1 MKVNQMYTEEDFL
14 LKLQKAKFVHSGVF
28 LPSYAMSFVT
38 EKETFFFSFFFF
50 RWLNPL
56 LSQGSKRPL
65 VAEDFYGVTVDNGT
79 GVLGDDLQRFAI
91 HVILGQC
98 RCIREHRG

>member
-50 RWLNPL
+50 QDMLCFKCVVEQTLASP
-56 LSQGSKRPL
+56 QKQKR
-65 VAEDFYGVTVDNGT
+65 
-79 GVLGDDLQRFAI
+79 QKRKS
-91 HVILGQC
+91 
-98 RCIREHRG
+98 